1 MRSIF
6 SSTTA
11 AAPRPTGPRGN
22 LIKKVGE
29 VIYWGGPTAQPSD
42 PEFTVTKIAKQRSQ
56 YGGQQVM
63 VVTFHVQTR
72 SDAALAQELSLALT
86 PVVYVTDP
94 DSGESKSPG
103 GAMEIGD
110 RPEIFGTNKTYDFG
124 YEFDLADVY
133 DHGWLT
139 INSNGGPGGGVD
151 IQYDLR

>member
-1 MRSIF
+1 M
-6 SSTTA
+6 
-11 AAPRPTGPRGN
+11 
-22 LIKKVGE
+22 
-29 VIYWGGPTAQPSD
+29 IYWRGPTATSAD
-42 PEFTVTKIAKQRSQ
+42 PEFVVTEIAKQRSQ

-63 VVTFHVQTR
+63 VVTFRVQTR

-94 DSGESKSPG
+94 DSGEAKSPG
-103 GAMEIGD
+103 SGHEFGN
-110 RPEIFGTNKTYDFG
+110 RPEIFGTNKIYEFA

-139 INSNGGPGGGVD
+139 LNSNGGPGAGVD